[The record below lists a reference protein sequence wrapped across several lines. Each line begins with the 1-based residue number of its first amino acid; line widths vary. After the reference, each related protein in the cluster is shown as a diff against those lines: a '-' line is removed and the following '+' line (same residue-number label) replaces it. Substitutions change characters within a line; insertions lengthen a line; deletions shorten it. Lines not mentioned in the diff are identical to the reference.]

1 MATAFTA
8 TDPAASKKAF
18 IPAPEH
24 AADWPAW
31 RERLVAWREAE
42 IAAGRGGTPLYD
54 RAAQAWAS
62 RAYLQG
68 WVMLWDEDLIDQ
80 ATGTWTV
87 DRLLDR
93 VERDFGGWDV
103 VVLWNN
109 YPLSGLDRRNQFDYF
124 DDLPGGRAGLQA
136 AVAAFH
142 RRGVRVMVDHKPW
155 VPGLPPGI
163 ADDADGFARL
173 VGECGID
180 GVYLDCSDGPSER
193 LRTALAAVGPDKAFC
208 SEAPAKPEPFG
219 HEVQSWQQFTDDSA
233 APGICRNRWL
243 DRHHLVY
250 ETRRYFPDPI
260 KEIQRAWIGG
270 HGFVVWENV
279 FGYWA
284 PLCERART
292 WLRLFAPA
300 ARRFSDHF
308 IHGTWEP
315 HVGSGGP
322 NAVYAS
328 RFTHAGTSLWTV
340 ANRRG
345 HAIEKVVLRLPHL
358 PDHRYVDVIS
368 GREFVL
374 GEVKDGL
381 VALHGMIERDGI
393 AGVLAVPVIDADLA
407 VFLAA
412 QRARAA
418 AGTYLPHVWSG
429 EHCRTPAPHTLRP
442 VAATRRQDSVPA
454 GMLRLP
460 DWSGE
465 LVSRYRMR
473 ECGHIAGTPGEH
485 HVYDGMESV
494 LTDHRP
500 AVVRAVAIDEVPV
513 TNAEFQRF
521 IAATGYRPAVTQR
534 FLDHWRDGRPAAGTE
549 DHPVVYVS
557 LADSR
562 AYAAWCGKR
571 LPREEEWQRA
581 ALGPAGACWPWGDQD
596 DPARRT
602 GAETGA
608 TTPVRAHPDGRSAI
622 GAWDLCGN
630 VWELTESERS
640 DGHTRYVL
648 LKGGCHYQGQ
658 GSFWLFD
665 GGARASDWVVK
676 QILLWDGWD
685 RCATIGFRCAID
697 LAG

>member
-1 MATAFTA
+1 
-8 TDPAASKKAF
+8 
-18 IPAPEH
+18 
-24 AADWPAW
+24 
-31 RERLVAWREAE
+31 
-42 IAAGRGGTPLYD
+42 
-54 RAAQAWAS
+54 
-62 RAYLQG
+62 
-68 WVMLWDEDLIDQ
+68 
-80 ATGTWTV
+80 
-87 DRLLDR
+87 
-93 VERDFGGWDV
+93 
-103 VVLWNN
+103 
-109 YPLSGLDRRNQFDYF
+109 
-124 DDLPGGRAGLQA
+124 
-136 AVAAFH
+136 
-142 RRGVRVMVDHKPW
+142 
-155 VPGLPPGI
+155 
-163 ADDADGFARL
+163 
-173 VGECGID
+173 
-180 GVYLDCSDGPSER
+180 
-193 LRTALAAVGPDKAFC
+193 
-208 SEAPAKPEPFG
+208 
-219 HEVQSWQQFTDDSA
+219 
-233 APGICRNRWL
+233 
-243 DRHHLVY
+243 
-250 ETRRYFPDPI
+250 
-260 KEIQRAWIGG
+260 
-270 HGFVVWENV
+270 
-279 FGYWA
+279 
-284 PLCERART
+284 
-292 WLRLFAPA
+292 
-300 ARRFSDHF
+300 
-308 IHGTWEP
+308 
-315 HVGSGGP
+315 
-322 NAVYAS
+322 
-328 RFTHAGTSLWTV
+328 V

-345 HAIEKVVLRLPHL
+345 HAIEKVVLRLPHQ
-358 PDHRYVDVIS
+358 PDHHYVDVIS

-407 VFLAA
+407 AFLAA

-418 AGTYLPHVWSG
+418 TGTYLPHVWSG

-454 GMLRLP
+454 GMLRIP

-465 LVSRYRMR
+465 LESRYRMR

-494 LTDHRP
+494 LTDRRP
-500 AVVRAVAIDEVPV
+500 AAVRAVAIDEVPV
-513 TNAEFQRF
+513 TNAEFLRF
-521 IAATGYRPAVTQR
+521 LTGTCYRPAVTHR

-557 LADSR
+557 LADAR

-608 TTPVRAHPDGRSAI
+608 TTAVRAHPDGRSAI